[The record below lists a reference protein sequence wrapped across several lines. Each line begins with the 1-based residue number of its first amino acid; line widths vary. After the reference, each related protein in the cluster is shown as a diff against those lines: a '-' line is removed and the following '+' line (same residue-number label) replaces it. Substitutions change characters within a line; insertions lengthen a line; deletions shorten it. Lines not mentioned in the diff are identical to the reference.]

1 MNPAVETPAAD
12 TQAIFETN
20 FFGATRTID
29 VFLPLLLQAKGTIG
43 NVGSVVSFM
52 PMPWVSMYSAS
63 KAALKAYTRTLRLEL
78 APLGVNVMYLETAG
92 VNSNAMAPKARRQLK
107 EGSLY
112 EPLGDRL
119 VRRQEEAFGEGIP
132 ASEYAKQVVSSV
144 IRPGGWIVWAGHLST
159 PVRFVNWLHN
169 LFPGNLWGFMIARMM
184 GFANVKLGNNLARD

>member
-1 MNPAVETPAAD
+1 
-12 TQAIFETN
+12 
-20 FFGATRTID
+20 
-29 VFLPLLLQAKGTIG
+29 
-43 NVGSVVSFM
+43 
-52 PMPWVSMYSAS
+52 MPWVSMYSAS

-119 VRRQEEAFGEGIP
+119 VRRQEEAFGEGIA